1 MLNGKGNTAAIYVDT
16 IPGSIWR
23 YSGGGYTVMEKL
35 VEDISGLSLDEY
47 MDKNILQPIGMK
59 NSTYQQPLGT
69 EYHSDVS
76 AAYDGDEK
84 IIEGLWHNYPEQAAA
99 GLWTTPTDL
108 AMYCIEIQEILS
120 GKENGILSKETI
132 EKMLTKHKNDW
143 GLGPSLQWENDSL
156 IFRHGGKNAGFT
168 NELVSFANR
177 GDAVIIMTN
186 ADNGGRLIGEVLRS
200 VSKYYDWGISN
211 PRVVETIDLPIEKLN
226 ELVGQY
232 KLNFQVPDI
241 GDYLVDVSVK
251 NNKLFVFDPNNNDT
265 NILTALE
272 ELKFIDLSLGDE
284 VEFQISEDT
293 AKVGF
298 LWSGRFQFYKI
309 DE

>member
-1 MLNGKGNTAAIYVDT
+1 
-16 IPGSIWR
+16 
-23 YSGGGYTVMEKL
+23 
-35 VEDISGLSLDEY
+35 
-47 MDKNILQPIGMK
+47 
-59 NSTYQQPLGT
+59 
-69 EYHSDVS
+69 
-76 AAYDGDEK
+76 
-84 IIEGLWHNYPEQAAA
+84 
-99 GLWTTPTDL
+99 
-108 AMYCIEIQEILS
+108 
-120 GKENGILSKETI
+120 
-132 EKMLTKHKNDW
+132 
-143 GLGPSLQWENDSL
+143 
-156 IFRHGGKNAGFT
+156 
-168 NELVSFANR
+168 
-177 GDAVIIMTN
+177 MTN

-293 AKVGF
+293 GKVGF